1 LTVMTATDGVRPTH
15 PPTPSP
21 THAPLQV
28 VGMGRAIHTNL
39 NASMR
44 CDFVRLA
51 MIKNSRV
58 ADKLFG
64 GAVYDCIFKYDSV

>member
-1 LTVMTATDGVRPTH
+1 
-15 PPTPSP
+15 
-21 THAPLQV
+21 
-28 VGMGRAIHTNL
+28 MGRAIHTNL